1 MSKKILKN
9 KPKRSEEVEKWIAQE
24 VEEQKAR
31 YEKIAQA
38 MNVELA
44 EQREVWIQ
52 DFYERI
58 TTTGF
63 NWHADNK
70 KIIKKEEL
78 FPKPDREFKVVF

>member
-9 KPKRSEEVEKWIAQE
+9 KPQRSEEVEQWIAEE
-24 VEEQKAR
+24 VSEQQSR
-31 YEKIAQA
+31 YEKIAYE

-44 EQREVWIQ
+44 EQREIWIQ
-52 DFYERI
+52 EFYERI

-63 NWHADNK
+63 NFHADNK

-78 FPKPDREFKVVF
+78 FQKPDREFKVVF

>member
-9 KPKRSEEVEKWIAQE
+9 KPQRSEEVEQWIAQE
-24 VEEQKAR
+24 IEEQKAR
-31 YEKIAQA
+31 YEQIAQA
-38 MNVELA
+38 MNIEIA

-52 DFYERI
+52 EFYHRI

-63 NWHADNK
+63 YWHADNK

-78 FPKPDREFKVVF
+78 FSKPDREFKVVF

>member
-1 MSKKILKN
+1 MSKKILKL
-9 KPKRSEEVEKWIAQE
+9 KPKRSEEVEQWIAQE

-31 YEKIAQA
+31 YEKIAYE
-38 MNVELA
+38 MNIGIA

-52 DFYERI
+52 AFYERI

-70 KIIKKEEL
+70 KIIKKEDL